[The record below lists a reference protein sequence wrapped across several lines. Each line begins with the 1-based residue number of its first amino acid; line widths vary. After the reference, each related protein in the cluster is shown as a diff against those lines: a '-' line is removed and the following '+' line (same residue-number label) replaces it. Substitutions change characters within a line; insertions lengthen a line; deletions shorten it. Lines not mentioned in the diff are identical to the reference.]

1 MNRGD
6 VFEFR
11 VQKTQGHKQ
20 SGVRLGV
27 VVQSDLMN
35 KLSTVLVAPTS
46 KSARAASF
54 RPLINIGGEET
65 KVLVEQIAVAD
76 SQRLGRKVGSLSA
89 EELWSLDDAISLV
102 MGLG

>member
-6 VFEFR
+6 IFEFR
-11 VQKTQGHKQ
+11 MQKSKGHEQ

-27 VVQSDLMN
+27 VVQSDLLG

-46 KSARAASF
+46 RSARSASF
-54 RPLINIGGEET
+54 RPVISVAGEET
-65 KVLVEQIAVAD
+65 KVLAEQIAVAD
-76 SQRLGRKVGSLSA
+76 SQRLGKKVGSLST

-102 MGLG
+102 MGLV

>member
-11 VQKTQGHKQ
+11 IQKSKGHEQ

-54 RPLINIGGEET
+54 RPLITIGGEDT

-76 SQRLGRKVGSLSA
+76 SQRLGKKVGSLSS

>member
-11 VQKTQGHKQ
+11 TQKPTGHEQ

-27 VVQSDLMN
+27 VVQSDLLN

-46 KSARAASF
+46 RSARSSSF
-54 RPLINIGGEET
+54 RPVITISGDET

-76 SQRLGRKVGSLSA
+76 SKRLGKKVGRLSA